1 LDAKKDHETKDIYI
15 YIWTEKWRQKKGHES
30 WKPRFLKPKSAQN
43 SAILLASLTM
53 VGIRCQ

>member
-1 LDAKKDHETKDIYI
+1 LDAKKDHETKDIYG
-15 YIWTEKWRQKKGHES
+15 QKSRDRRKVMNLGNQD
-30 WKPRFLKPKSAQN
+30 FLKPKSAQN